1 MRSYR
6 RQHID
11 RGGRNNGSF
20 WLSFSDLMSSL
31 LLIIILIMFYIMYQ
45 YFDMYEIN
53 RAEIARRQF
62 ELEDAT
68 KALEEQQA
76 KLTEAEEKMIAQQ
89 IRLNAAED
97 ELKSAEDVLADQK
110 QQLADAQTQLSDKE
124 AEIASQQEKLDALS
138 AQLGI
143 RVPFHRYGKD
153 TVVERVSAEELPTT
167 YRGME
172 IASQIYARHRA
183 LTNFFIRI
191 GVSPE
196 QARED
201 ACKIEHDI
209 SQETFEALCRYA
221 GEQA

>member
-1 MRSYR
+1 MKILTFSFDDCEVYD
-6 RQHID
+6 RQVC
-11 RGGRNNGSF
+11 R
-20 WLSFSDLMSSL
+20 L
-31 LLIIILIMFYIMYQ
+31 LRAYGMQATFYLIS
-45 YFDMYEIN
+45 
-53 RAEIARRQF
+53 
-62 ELEDAT
+62 T
-68 KALEEQQA
+68 
-76 KLTEAEEKMIAQQ
+76 
-89 IRLNAAED
+89 
-97 ELKSAEDVLADQK
+97 
-110 QQLADAQTQLSDKE
+110 
-124 AEIASQQEKLDALS
+124 
-138 AQLGI
+138 QLGI

-153 TVVERVSAEELPTT
+153 TVVERVSAEELPAT

-183 LTNFFIRI
+183 LTDFFIRI